1 MEMHVDLNADMGE
14 SFGPWPMGSDA
25 ELLDVIT
32 SANVACGFHAGDWDV
47 MADTMA
53 LAVEKD
59 VGIGAHP
66 GFPDLQGF
74 GRRKMQIPQDS
85 LRNLVRYQL
94 GAAQAMAR
102 SVGGM
107 VRHLKLHG
115 ALANMA
121 SEDAEMAQACYEGAL
136 SVDPDII
143 IMVLAATQQQAAVE
157 ALGCR
162 WAGEIFADR
171 AYNDDAT
178 LVDRSLSGAVIH
190 DADLAGRRMVEMV
203 KAGAIITESGKHIP
217 AAVDTICLHGDGKTA
232 VQIAQ
237 TVRSALSDAGVSLR
251 RFEGRQGAIN
261 KT

>member
-1 MEMHVDLNADMGE
+1 MYVDLNADMGE

-25 ELLDVIT
+25 ALLEVIT
-32 SANVACGFHAGDWDV
+32 SANVACGFHAGDPDV
-47 MADTMA
+47 MSKTMG
-53 LAVEKD
+53 LAVANN

-74 GRRKMQIPQDS
+74 GRRRMHLSHDN

-102 SVGGM
+102 SVGGE

-121 SEDAEMAQACYEGAL
+121 SEDVAMATACYEGAL
-136 SVDPDII
+136 SVDPEII
-143 IMVLAATQQQAAVE
+143 IMVLAATQQQDAVE
-157 ALGCR
+157 ALGCH

-178 LVDRSLSGAVIH
+178 LVDRSLPGSVIH
-190 DADLAGRRMVEMV
+190 DADVAGQRMVDMV

-217 AAVDTICLHGDGKTA
+217 AAVDTICLHGDGATA
-232 VQIAQ
+232 VQIAR
-237 TVRSALSDAGVSLR
+237 TVRGALADAGVTLQ
-251 RFEGRQGAIN
+251 RFEGRQGEIS